1 MLFRKPKYATIPL
14 PKKKIETPEGLWI
27 KCDEC
32 GELIYKK
39 DWQANQMVCPECNF
53 HSRLGVKERLQ
64 LIMDEG
70 VEEFNQEIKSVDFLK
85 FIDSKSYSQRL
96 EDAQKKTGFSDA
108 IITVKGSIH
117 GYKVVAGILCF
128 DFMGGS
134 MGSVMGEK
142 IALAVNKCIK
152 ENLPLVIFSAS
163 GGARMQEG
171 TMSLMQMAKTS
182 ASIAKLS
189 EAGIPYISVLTHPTT
204 GGVTASFATLADIII
219 AEPKALICF
228 AGPRVIEQTIGQ
240 KLPEGFQRSEFLLKH
255 GLLDMVVSR
264 KEMKATLSMILKMLY
279 PCQQYMETNKNL
291 T

>member
-14 PKKKIETPEGLWI
+14 PKKKIETPEGLWV

-39 DWQANQMVCPECNF
+39 DWQASQMVCPECNY
-53 HSRLGVKERLQ
+53 HARLGVKERLQ

-70 VEEFNQEIKSVDFLK
+70 VEEFNQGIKSVDFLE
-85 FIDSKSYSQRL
+85 FIDSKAYSQRL
-96 EDAQKKTGFSDA
+96 KDAQKKTGFSDA
-108 IITVKGSIH
+108 IITVKGNIH
-117 GYKVVAGILCF
+117 GYRVIAGILCF

-142 IALAVNKCIK
+142 IALAVNECIK
-152 ENLPLVIFSAS
+152 ENVPLVIFCAS

-171 TMSLMQMAKTS
+171 TMSLMQMAKTA
-182 ASIAKLS
+182 ASIARLS

-240 KLPEGFQRSEFLLKH
+240 KLPEGFQRSEFLLEH
-255 GLLDMVVSR
+255 GLLDMVVLR
-264 KEMKATLSMILKMLY
+264 KEMKAVLANILKMLY
-279 PCQQYMETNKNL
+279 PL
-291 T
+291 

>member
-14 PKKKIETPEGLWI
+14 PKKRIETPEGLWV

-39 DWQANQMVCPECNF
+39 DWHASQMVCPECNY

-70 VEEFNQEIKSVDFLK
+70 VEEFNQGIKSVDFLG
-85 FIDSKSYSQRL
+85 FVDSKAYSERL
-96 EDAQKKTGFSDA
+96 KDAQKKTGFSDA
-108 IITVKGSIH
+108 IITIKGSIH
-117 GYKVVAGILCF
+117 GCKVIVGILCF

-142 IALAVNKCIK
+142 IALAVNECIK
-152 ENLPLVIFSAS
+152 EDLPLVIFCAS

-182 ASIAKLS
+182 ASIARLS

-240 KLPEGFQRSEFLLKH
+240 KLPKDFQRSEFLLEH
-255 GLLDMVVSR
+255 GLLDMVVQR
-264 KEMKATLSMILKMLY
+264 KEMKGTLAKVLKMLY
-279 PCQQYMETNKNL
+279 VANK
-291 T
+291 

>member
-14 PKKKIETPEGLWI
+14 PKKKIQAPEGLWI
-27 KCDEC
+27 KCEGCD
-32 GELIYKK
+32 ELIYKK

-53 HSRLGVKERLQ
+53 HFRLGVKERLQ

-70 VEEFNQEIKSVDFLK
+70 FEEFNQGIKPIDFLG
-85 FIDSKSYSQRL
+85 FVDSKPYLQRL
-96 EDAQKKTGFSDA
+96 EDAQQKTGFLDS
-108 IITVKGSIH
+108 IVTVKGSIH
-117 GYKVVAGILCF
+117 GCRVVAGVLCF

-142 IALAVNKCIK
+142 IALAVNMCLEEKV
-152 ENLPLVIFSAS
+152 PLVMFCAS

-182 ASIAKLS
+182 ASIARLS

-204 GGVTASFATLADIII
+204 GGVTASFATLGDIII

-240 KLPEGFQRSEFLLKH
+240 KLPEGFQRSEFLLEH
-255 GLLDMVVSR
+255 GLLDMIIVR
-264 KEMKATLSMILKMLY
+264 KEMKATLARVLKMLG
-279 PCQQYMETNKNL
+279 
-291 T
+291 

>member
-14 PKKKIETPEGLWI
+14 PKKKIETPEGLWV
-27 KCDEC
+27 KCEEC

-39 DWQANQMVCPECNF
+39 DWHASQMVCPECNY

-70 VEEFNQEIKSVDFLK
+70 VEEFNQGIKSVDFLK
-85 FIDSKSYSQRL
+85 FVDSKAYSQRL

-108 IITVKGSIH
+108 IITVKGSIY
-117 GYKVVAGILCF
+117 GQKVIAGILCF

-142 IALAVNKCIK
+142 IALAVNECIK
-152 ENLPLVIFSAS
+152 ENLPLVIFCAS

-182 ASIAKLS
+182 SSIARLS
-189 EAGIPYISVLTHPTT
+189 DAGIPYVSVLTHPTT

-240 KLPEGFQRSEFLLKH
+240 KLPEGFQRSEFLLEH
-255 GLLDMVVSR
+255 GLLDMVVPR
-264 KEMKATLSMILKMLY
+264 KEMKSILANILKMLY
-279 PCQQYMETNKNL
+279 PCQ
-291 T
+291 

>member
-14 PKKKIETPEGLWI
+14 PKKKIQAPEGLWI
-27 KCDEC
+27 KCEEC
-32 GELIYKK
+32 NELIYKK
-39 DWQANQMVCPECNF
+39 DWQANQMVCPECKF
-53 HSRLGVKERLQ
+53 HFRLGIKERLQ

-70 VEEFNQEIKSVDFLK
+70 FEEFNQGIKPIDFLG
-85 FIDSKSYSQRL
+85 FVDSKPYSQRL
-96 EDAQKKTGFSDA
+96 DEAQKKTGLLDA
-108 IITVKGSIH
+108 IVTVKGSIH
-117 GYKVVAGILCF
+117 GCRVVAGVLCF

-142 IALAVNKCIK
+142 IALAVNECLK
-152 ENLPLVIFSAS
+152 ENVPLVMFCAS

-182 ASIAKLS
+182 ASIARLS

-204 GGVTASFATLADIII
+204 GGVTASFATLGDIII

-240 KLPEGFQRSEFLLKH
+240 KLPEGFQRSEFLLEH
-255 GLLDMVVSR
+255 GLLDMIVPR
-264 KEMKATLSMILKMLY
+264 KEMKSVLARVLKMLY
-279 PCQQYMETNKNL
+279 P
-291 T
+291 